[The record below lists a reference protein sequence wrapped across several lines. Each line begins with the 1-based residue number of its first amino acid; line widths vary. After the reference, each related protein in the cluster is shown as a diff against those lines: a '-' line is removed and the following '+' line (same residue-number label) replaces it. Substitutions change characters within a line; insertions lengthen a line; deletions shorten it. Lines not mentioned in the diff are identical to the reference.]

1 MKNFRVKVD
10 SQCCHGQTHY
20 PAATLLTQCDFSSC
34 SLLLDTCQQL
44 LFFKSHL
51 ACVTMA
57 VTQGEKSF
65 KYTSTGWLWL
75 RCVMLTP
82 NRTWWCV
89 WLPQNKYK
97 IKICKYLLCFTFMCW
112 LQIDFFQI
120 LMFCFF
126 CHFVWQKRDK
136 LIFRLRTRNQLVS
149 NSGREAESDLNRE
162 MSECS
167 GLYRKTAYGLG
178 SGIETAGFI
187 LIHGLTSKL
196 TCLGFLGSVE

>member
-10 SQCCHGQTHY
+10 NQCCHGQTHY

-34 SLLLDTCQQL
+34 SLQLDTCQQL
-44 LFFKSHL
+44 LFFKSYL

-97 IKICKYLLCFTFMCW
+97 IKICTYLLCFTFMCW
-112 LQIDFFQI
+112 FQIDFFPDSYVFFVI
-120 LMFCFF
+120 LFDRKEISWYLGWEQETNWCPT
-126 CHFVWQKRDK
+126 Q
-136 LIFRLRTRNQLVS
+136 
-149 NSGREAESDLNRE
+149 AERQSQ
-162 MSECS
+162 
-167 GLYRKTAYGLG
+167 T
-178 SGIETAGFI
+178 
-187 LIHGLTSKL
+187 
-196 TCLGFLGSVE
+196 